1 MRMLSENLG
10 TELKVEQKR
19 GGTPDILSEKKSQ
32 PSKIT
37 PAEAERR
44 RSQSLTARQKNALKK
59 QVHDNM
65 PAGIFLGK
73 EAAKEQKVLA
83 ARALQRE
90 LGLEG
95 IFAVNKPSNWSSFDM
110 VLKARNTLQR
120 VFRAADPE
128 MPLKYG
134 QIKIGHGGT
143 LDPLATG
150 VLVVGVGRGTKLID
164 HFIAGKKVYEG
175 VVRLGF
181 ETTTGDLEGEQLGEE
196 QEWRHVTEDMIHAA
210 CASFIGDIMQ
220 VATSVSGLTLLY

>member
-1 MRMLSENLG
+1 M
-10 TELKVEQKR
+10 
-19 GGTPDILSEKKSQ
+19 
-32 PSKIT
+32 
-37 PAEAERR
+37 
-44 RSQSLTARQKNALKK
+44 KK

-65 PAGIFLGK
+65 PAGMFLGK

-95 IFAVNKPSNWSSFDM
+95 IFAVNKLSNWSSFDM

-128 MPLKYG
+128 MHLKYG
-134 QIKIGHGGT
+134 KIKIGHGGT
-143 LDPLATG
+143 LDTLATG
-150 VLVVGVGRGTKLID
+150 VLVVGVGCGTKLID

-181 ETTTGDLEGEQLGEE
+181 QTTTGDLRESSL
-196 QEWRHVTEDMIHAA
+196 VT
-210 CASFIGDIMQ
+210 SRSG
-220 VATSVSGLTLLY
+220 AT